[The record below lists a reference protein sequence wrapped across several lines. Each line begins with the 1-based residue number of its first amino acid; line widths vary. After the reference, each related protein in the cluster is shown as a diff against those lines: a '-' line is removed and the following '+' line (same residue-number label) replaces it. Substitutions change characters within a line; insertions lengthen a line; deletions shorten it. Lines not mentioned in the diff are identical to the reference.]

1 MYTQAQLLKL
11 MLEDARRK
19 TLKGIEGL
27 TKEQLFATPIPK
39 EDCIGAYLMHLGECD
54 CGWYEE
60 LTGEVLPDELK
71 KRNYY
76 DAWIGYP
83 PEEAKGPKEPLEVEE
98 YISAIT
104 DARKPV
110 LDFLDR
116 ADDKELDEIVIAYK
130 GHGDIKMTKR
140 DIINRLISHENHT
153 RGQMFLLMRMGGI
166 KKIFHNIWG
175 IRLEDNMRSSG

>member
-1 MYTQAQLLKL
+1 MYTQAELLKI

-19 TLKGIEGL
+19 TLKGIEGV
-27 TKEQLFATPIPK
+27 TKEQLFAQPLLN
-39 EDCIGAYLMHLGECD
+39 ESCIGAYLMHLGECD
-54 CGWYEE
+54 IAWYEE
-60 LTGEVLPDELK
+60 LTGEIVSDELK

-83 PEEAKGPKEPLEVEE
+83 LEDAKGPKEPLEVEE

-104 DARKPV
+104 DARKPI
-110 LDFLDR
+110 LDFLDK
-116 ADDKELDEIVIAYK
+116 ADDSVLDEIVVAYK
-130 GHGDIKMTKR
+130 GHGDVKMTKR

-166 KKIFHNIWG
+166 KPSFNNIWG
-175 IRLEDNMRSSG
+175 IRLEDNMRNPG

>member
-1 MYTQAQLLKL
+1 

-19 TLKGIEGL
+19 TLKGIEGI
-27 TKEQLFATPIPK
+27 TKEQLFAAPMPN
-39 EDCIGAYLMHLGECD
+39 EYCLGAYLMHLGECD
-54 CGWYEE
+54 LGWYEE

-83 PEEAKGPKEPLEVEE
+83 PGEGNPPKEAIEIEE
-98 YISAIT
+98 YISAIS

-110 LDFLDR
+110 LDFLDK
-116 ADDKELDEIVIAYK
+116 ANDSELDEVVVAYK
-130 GHGDIKMTKR
+130 GHGDVPMTKR

-153 RGQMFLLMRMGGI
+153 RGQIFLLARMSGF
-166 KKIFHNIWG
+166 KSSFNNIWG
-175 IRLEDNMRSSG
+175 IRLEDNMRAAQGLK